1 MHLLNNFII
10 SELTPRSAGNHF
22 KFSFPIVSAK
32 FSQPVTQIFSQAEL
46 VPLIFNDEQLLECSL
61 FQWYFSMT
69 SKLSL
74 YMTKSFNLDL
84 NLKNA
89 CQLEMS
95 TEPLY
100 DKSLCATQTKDSI

>member
-1 MHLLNNFII
+1 
-10 SELTPRSAGNHF
+10 
-22 KFSFPIVSAK
+22 
-32 FSQPVTQIFSQAEL
+32 
-46 VPLIFNDEQLLECSL
+46 
-61 FQWYFSMT
+61 MT

-95 TEPLY
+95 IEPLY
-100 DKSLCATQTKDSI
+100 DKSLCATQTKESIWQKNF

>member
-22 KFSFPIVSAK
+22 KFSFHIVSAK